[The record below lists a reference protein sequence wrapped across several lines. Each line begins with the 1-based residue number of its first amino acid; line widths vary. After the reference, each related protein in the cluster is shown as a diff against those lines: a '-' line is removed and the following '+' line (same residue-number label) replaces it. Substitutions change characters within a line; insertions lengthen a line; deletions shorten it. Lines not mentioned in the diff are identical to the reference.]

1 VEPADPAAARPPVDL
16 AASGPDAGGPPIELT
31 TVTTDSATFHRG
43 TDVTIVDGLQPA
55 SDYRRFGIAY
65 STLPLPPGRLRCRLA
80 TVNDVHF
87 GETEAGRVGDSELGP
102 ILRVAAGA
110 MPYPEMMNRAAADE
124 LGAADTATPFA
135 AVIVKGDLTSV
146 GAPEEFAA
154 FEDCYG
160 APFGARLHAVRGNHD
175 CLAGQDEYTGD
186 QWIGL
191 DGVAVALLDT
201 AVPGFDHGRVD
212 DDQLDWLD
220 AHASEATDPVLV
232 MGHHPQYLGA
242 REDNPDFSL
251 TPASSAALDEL
262 FVRRRAIVAYTAGH
276 THRHR
281 VQRAGGWV
289 PSIEVGCV
297 KDFPG
302 SWAEYQVYD
311 GGILQ
316 IVHRI
321 SAPEALAWSE
331 QCRVLY
337 ADFGVDYAA
346 YALGRLDDRCLA
358 IPYR

>member
-1 VEPADPAAARPPVDL
+1 MDL
-16 AASGPDAGGPPIELT
+16 ATGPDAGGPPIELT

-43 TDVTIVDGLQPA
+43 TGVTVVDGLQPA
-55 SDYRRFGIAY
+55 TAYRRFGIAY
-65 STLPLPPGRLRCRLA
+65 STLPQPAGRLRCRLA

-87 GETEAGRVGDSELGP
+87 GETEAGRVGESEHGP

-110 MPYPEMMNRAAADE
+110 TPYPVVMNRAAAAE
-124 LGAADTATPFA
+124 LGAADDAAPFA
-135 AVIVKGDLTSV
+135 AVIAKGDLTSV

-160 APFGARLHAVRGNHD
+160 AFGARLHAVRGNHD
-175 CLAGQDEYTGD
+175 CLGGQDVYSGD
-186 QWIGL
+186 RRIVL

-201 AVPGFDHGRVD
+201 AIPGFDHGRID
-212 DDQLDWLD
+212 DGQLDWLD
-220 AHASEATDPVLV
+220 ALAAEATDPVLV

-251 TPASSAALDEL
+251 TPASSAAFDAL
-262 FVRRRAIVAYTAGH
+262 VARRPAIVAYTAGH

-281 VQRAGGWV
+281 VQRTGGGV

-302 SWAEYQVYD
+302 SWAEYRVYD
-311 GGILQ
+311 GGVLQ

-321 SAPEALAWSE
+321 SVPEALAWSE

>member
-1 VEPADPAAARPPVDL
+1 VDL
-16 AASGPDAGGPPIELT
+16 ADEPEAGGPPIELT
-31 TVTTDSATFHRG
+31 TVTTDSATFHHG
-43 TDVTIVDGLQPA
+43 TDVTVLDGLQPA
-55 SDYRRFGIAY
+55 TAYRRFGIAY
-65 STLPLPPGRLRCRLA
+65 STLPLPAGRLRCRLA

-87 GETEAGRVGDSELGP
+87 GETEAGRVGDSEHGP
-102 ILRVAAGA
+102 ILRTPAGA
-110 MPYPEMMNRAAADE
+110 TPYPELMNRAAAAE
-124 LGAADTATPFA
+124 LAAADDAVPFA
-135 AVIVKGDLTSV
+135 AVIAKGDLTSG
-146 GAPEEFAA
+146 GAPAEFAA

-160 APFGARLHAVRGNHD
+160 AFGARLHAVRGNHD
-175 CLAGQDEYTGD
+175 CLAGRDDYAGD
-186 QWIGL
+186 RWVEL
-191 DGVAVALLDT
+191 DGVAVAVLDT
-201 AVPGFDHGRVD
+201 AVPGSDHGRID
-212 DDQLDWLD
+212 GAQLDWLD
-220 AHASEATDPVLV
+220 ARAAEATDPVLV

-242 REDNPDFSL
+242 RDDNPDFSL
-251 TPASSAALDEL
+251 TPASSAAFDEL
-262 FVRRRAIVAYTAGH
+262 LARRTAIVAYTAGH

-281 VQRAGGWV
+281 VQRAGGGV

-337 ADFGVDYAA
+337 ADFGVDYAT

>member
-16 AASGPDAGGPPIELT
+16 AASGPEAGGPPIELT

-55 SDYRRFGIAY
+55 CDYRRFGIAY

-87 GETEAGRVGDSELGP
+87 GETEAGRVGVSELGP

-110 MPYPEMMNRAAADE
+110 TPYPEVMNRAAADE
-124 LGAADTATPFA
+124 LGAADTAAPFA

-175 CLAGQDEYTGD
+175 CLAGQDEYAGD
-186 QWIGL
+186 EWIGL
-191 DGVAVALLDT
+191 DGVAVAMLDT
-201 AVPGFDHGRVD
+201 AVPGFDHGSVD
-212 DDQLDWLD
+212 DDQ
-220 AHASEATDPVLV
+220 
-232 MGHHPQYLGA
+232 
-242 REDNPDFSL
+242 
-251 TPASSAALDEL
+251 
-262 FVRRRAIVAYTAGH
+262 FVRRPAIVAYTAGH